1 MVMGSKGRRFSDE
14 FKHQV
19 VREVLSGET
28 QGAVACRHSIA
39 VNTVAMGLR
48 AYRSGRL
55 GGEATGGPDGQHLLS
70 ENRQLKELLGK
81 KELELDFLKRVAAF
95 ERERSSGSSVIA
107 SGGPVSP
114 RKKPARS

>member
-1 MVMGSKGRRFSDE
+1 MGSKGRRFSDD

-19 VREVLSGET
+19 VREVLSGES
-28 QGAVACRHSIA
+28 QGAVSRRHGLA
-39 VNTVAMGLR
+39 VNTVSKWVK

-55 GGEATGGPDGQHLLS
+55 GGEATGGTDVQHLLA

-107 SGGPVSP
+107 SGSPVSP
-114 RKKPARS
+114 HKKPARS

>member
-1 MVMGSKGRRFSDE
+1 MGSKGRRFSDE

-19 VREVLSGET
+19 VQDVLAGAT
-28 QGAVACRHSIA
+28 QEAVARRHGIA
-39 VNTVAMGLR
+39 VNTVAMWLR

-55 GGEATGGPDGQHLLS
+55 GGEATGGVDVQRLLS

-81 KELELDFLKRVAAF
+81 KELELEFLKRVAAF

-114 RKKPARS
+114 PRKRVRS